1 MKKTLA
7 ILLTC
12 AFAFGGFAACGD
24 RGDRGDRGDP
34 CEKFANKLEDCA
46 KKADKKDS
54 KDDKE
59 GKKKFIE
66 ECKKTDKLKKKAKEC
81 VGKDSCEKMME
92 CFFKE

>member
-12 AFAFGGFAACGD
+12 AFAFGSLAAGC
-24 RGDRGDRGDP
+24 GDP

-46 KKADKKDS
+46 KKADKKKG

-81 VGKDSCEKMME
+81 ASKDGCDKLME

>member
-12 AFAFGGFAACGD
+12 GFAFGGLAASGC
-24 RGDRGDRGDP
+24 GDP

-46 KKADKKDS
+46 KKGDKKDA
-54 KDDKE
+54 KEDKE

-66 ECKKTDKLKKKAKEC
+66 ECKKNDKLKKKAKEC
-81 VGKDSCEKMME
+81 IKKDGCDKMME